1 MGTANTVVDV
11 VYDTGSDWLAVE
23 GSECK
28 SCEGNTYDGT
38 KGIKTGTELAERNYG
53 SAQLKGTTYKDR
65 VCVTPSACVNDF
77 EYFLISAQKGVNGYQ
92 GLSEPVDGI
101 LGMSRDIVPKGTK
114 YELGPLLVK
123 KLKENNLT

>member
-1 MGTANTVVDV
+1 MSNSSNNSSENRSRKQCLNKMSPKHSLLKKHEAKAKVKKRAKKSGKHRLRQSSIKVNIDGGQLGFTYVGPLSMGTANTVVDV

-53 SAQLKGTTYKDR
+53 SA
-65 VCVTPSACVNDF
+65 
-77 EYFLISAQKGVNGYQ
+77 
-92 GLSEPVDGI
+92 
-101 LGMSRDIVPKGTK
+101 
-114 YELGPLLVK
+114 
-123 KLKENNLT
+123 